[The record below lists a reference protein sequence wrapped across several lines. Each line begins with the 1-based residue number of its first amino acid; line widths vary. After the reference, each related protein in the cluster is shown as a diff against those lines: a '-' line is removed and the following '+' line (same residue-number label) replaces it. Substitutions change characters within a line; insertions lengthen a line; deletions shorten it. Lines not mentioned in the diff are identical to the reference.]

1 VKKGLARV
9 GNRKGEHLKTRIFVI
24 IGILAIGV
32 LLFSSIWTSSLYGV
46 AKKLVSKNSTKKS
59 ISKNSA
65 KKKSTTKS
73 STKKSVSKSPATKD
87 SVVNSSATDRS
98 PGKRPVILKTSE
110 EDLAISLLARTFERM
125 GEEKLAKRLIT
136 DYTQTK
142 RVVFEDL
149 GDVNAETGRKW
160 RGEKYNDA

>member
-9 GNRKGEHLKTRIFVI
+9 GNWKGEHLKTRIFVI
-24 IGILAIGV
+24 IVILAIGV
-32 LLFSSIWTSSLYGV
+32 LLFSSIWTSSLYGA
-46 AKKLVSKNSTKKS
+46 AKKLVS
-59 ISKNSA
+59 
-65 KKKSTTKS
+65 KS
-73 STKKSVSKSPATKD
+73 STKKSVSKSSTTKD

-98 PGKRPVILKTSE
+98 PGKRPIILKTSD

-125 GEEKLAKRLIT
+125 GEGKLAKRLIT

-149 GDVNAETGRKW
+149 GDVNAETGRNW